1 MELITLIVIAL
12 LCLLSAKTTIFAY
25 VLFAFLLLVLPF
37 IFTVVTVI
45 AIAFHFINQFN
56 KGNFMNRQHYLETI
70 ETVLAW
76 DLPDEA
82 LANAIY
88 QQFAYITNRTGDSD
102 NEDKQELAS
111 I

>member
-1 MELITLIVIAL
+1 
-12 LCLLSAKTTIFAY
+12 
-25 VLFAFLLLVLPF
+25 
-37 IFTVVTVI
+37 
-45 AIAFHFINQFN
+45 
-56 KGNFMNRQHYLETI
+56 MNRQHYLEMI

-102 NEDKQELAS
+102 NEDTQELAS
-111 I
+111 L